1 MGNLN
6 ISYRIGG
13 LSRCDF
19 HISPLR
25 NPFPYDPS
33 PHTPSLNREEPHGPQ
48 NLSSDVSYCYLLSVP
63 RNLAVTKGEFSPG
76 DGMNVCQPFF
86 AARPQPSR
94 LPFSEKYACGGWR
107 GEKAS
112 R

>member
-19 HISPLR
+19 HISPLK

-33 PHTPSLNREEPHGPQ
+33 PHTPSLTREEPHGPQ
-48 NLSSDVSYCYLLSVP
+48 NLSSDVSYVSFFPFPEILLLQ
-63 RNLAVTKGEFSPG
+63 RENSPP
-76 DGMNVCQPFF
+76 GM
-86 AARPQPSR
+86 
-94 LPFSEKYACGGWR
+94 E
-107 GEKAS
+107 
-112 R
+112 